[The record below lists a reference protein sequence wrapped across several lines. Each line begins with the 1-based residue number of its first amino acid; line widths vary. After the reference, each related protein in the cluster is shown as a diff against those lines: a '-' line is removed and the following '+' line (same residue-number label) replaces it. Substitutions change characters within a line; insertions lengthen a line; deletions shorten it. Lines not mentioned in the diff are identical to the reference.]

1 MPTSCS
7 DKKPCRFILA
17 SSSPRRLRL
26 LAQIGAVPDG
36 VVPAE
41 VDETARPDELPADLA
56 RRLAEAKARSVAR
69 RFPGACV
76 LGADT
81 VVARGRRILPKAGNE
96 AEARRCLNLLS
107 GCRHRVLG
115 GLSIIDAKGKAHRRL
130 VTTAVVFKRLSE
142 EEAAAYIAG
151 GEWRNKAGAYA
162 IQGRAAAFI
171 SKINGS
177 YSNVVGLP
185 LHETAALLNGLGFHP
200 GGKE

>member
-107 GCRHRVLG
+107 GCRHRVSG
-115 GLSIIDAKGKAHRRL
+115 GLSIIGAKGGVHHRL
-130 VTTAVVFKRLSE
+130 VTTAVIFKRLSQE
-142 EEAAAYIAG
+142 ETAAYIAC

-171 SKINGS
+171 SKISGS

-185 LHETAALLNGLGFHP
+185 LFETAALLNGLGFRL